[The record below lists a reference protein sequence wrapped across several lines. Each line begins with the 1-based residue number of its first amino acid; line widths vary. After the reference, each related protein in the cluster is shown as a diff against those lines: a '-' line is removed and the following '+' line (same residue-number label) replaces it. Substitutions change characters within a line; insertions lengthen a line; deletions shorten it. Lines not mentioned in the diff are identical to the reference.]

1 MSKPHRGKSI
11 RELASRGRGECP
23 VCKRGG
29 VKLLYE
35 QDAAAGSAAGKKI
48 KVCKICKAAIK
59 HGKKSVGDSNEAQA

>member
-11 RELASRGRGECP
+11 RDLVSRGRGECP
-23 VCKRGG
+23 VCKRQN

-35 QDAAAGSAAGKKI
+35 QDAGDKKI

-59 HGKKSVGDSNEAQA
+59 HGKKSVV